1 MMDVT
6 TGFYTQ
12 DIWTWWLALYLYL
25 GGLGAATLT
34 TTFLTDMYIKPH
46 RELVLWGTWSGIIM
60 LCLGS
65 AMLFLHLLD
74 HVAVIHVLNPM
85 VLINQPTAWI
95 AWGTQFIVWMMVWG
109 FLYALP
115 YMMDSPFFSRIPI
128 VKNILGWRLVQKI
141 GRTCGRHCRLCGW
154 LATINGIGTVV
165 YTGLV
170 LQSFPAVALW
180 HNPGVPL
187 LFTVSAFSTAMAFL
201 LLVLGLAIKKH
212 EEDRALCRFYER
224 TDLMLIAAELVILF
238 SFFFYLQGGSQSAAV
253 SAQLLW
259 KDWGWLIGFIG
270 FGLLVP
276 FFIELKGVTKGWSS
290 PSPIML
296 ASVLVLVGGYLL
308 RHYFLYAGVYARPW

>member
-1 MMDVT
+1 MDVT

-12 DIWTWWLALYLYL
+12 EIWTWWLALYLYL

-46 RELVLWGTWSGIIM
+46 RELVLWGAWSGIIM
-60 LCLGS
+60 LGLGS

-85 VLINQPTAWI
+85 VLINQPIAWI

-109 FLYALP
+109 FLYSLP
-115 YMMDSPFFSRIPI
+115 YMMDSPFFCGIPI
-128 VKNILGWRLVQKI
+128 VKNILAWRLVQKI
-141 GRTCGRHCRLCGW
+141 GRSCGRHCRLCGW

-212 EEDRALCRFYER
+212 EEDRALCKFYER

-238 SFFFYLQGGSQSAAV
+238 SFFFYLQRGSQSAAI

-259 KDWGWLIGFIG
+259 SDWGWLIGFIG

-276 FFIELKGVTKGWSS
+276 FFIELKGVTKGWRS